1 MAENDDDRNDD
12 RVYAASVSLTWED
25 LYRSMESGESWEVRS
40 RSVERYLATG
50 ECL

>member
-1 MAENDDDRNDD
+1 MAENDDDRNGG
-12 RVYAASVSLTWED
+12 RVASVSLTWED